1 VQRVEATRM
10 GATMMRWN
18 LMGEFGIGQPVP
30 REEDPYLVRGAGRYV
45 DDVKADRQARAYV
58 LRSPHAHAKIV
69 RIDIEQTK
77 AMPGVIAVLTGDDP
91 EVAGLGALRPH
102 MPRKRRDGTPA
113 FITPQPFLAR
123 GRVRYV
129 GDPVAFI
136 VAETLEE
143 AKDAAEAIEVEYD
156 ILPAVPTTADAIASG
171 AAAAWDNCPDNEAFT
186 HTAGDKTAVAKYMGE
201 AAHVIR
207 YRMVINRLTTNSMEP
222 RGCIAE
228 YAAREGRYTLRCT
241 VQGPHQIRR
250 TIAADVFGVAETQFR
265 IVAENVGGGFGMKGA
280 LYPEYVLASLA
291 ARLIGR
297 PVKWI
302 GERSE
307 SLQSDEHARDN
318 ITEAELGLDHDGRF
332 LAFAVRSWC
341 NIGAY
346 YTADRNAGP
355 PTNNIGVLAGT
366 YVIPAIHV
374 ETSGVLTNTM
384 MTGPYRGAGR
394 PEAAYV
400 VETMVN
406 IAARELGF
414 DPVELR
420 RRNMIPAAAM
430 PYKTALIYTYDC
442 GDFGRNLED
451 CLKLADYAGFEAR
464 RRQSEACGRL
474 RGLGISSTVEASN
487 AGLIEHAEIRFDPT
501 GTVTVSV
508 GTHDHGQGHQTT
520 FRQIIADR
528 LGIAPEHIR
537 FNFGDTDQ
545 IAIGTGT
552 FGSRSTIS
560 AGTAM
565 LIAAEKILAKGRRIA
580 AHMMEAGEHDIEF
593 ERGRFVVAGTDRAVD
608 LAAVAR
614 AAFVP
619 AKLPHET
626 EPGLFETGT
635 FAGGERTYP
644 NGCHISEI
652 EIDGETGEVVLVRY
666 TAVDDVGHIIN
677 PLLVEGQLHGGI
689 VQGIG
694 QALMENVV
702 YDVSGQ
708 LVSGSFMDY
717 AMPRASQFC
726 TFTLGENEV
735 PTKTNP
741 LGVKGAGE
749 SGTVGA
755 LASVMNAVND
765 ALGRIGASYLQM
777 PATSEKVWRA
787 VREAGWQ
794 PAAAGTSEAVEADV
808 Q

>member
-1 VQRVEATRM
+1 MAEY
-10 GATMMRWN
+10 
-18 LMGEFGIGQPVP
+18 GIGQPVP

-45 DDVKADRQARAYV
+45 DDVQAAGQARAYV
-58 LRSPHAHAKIV
+58 LRSPHAHADIL
-69 RIDIEQTK
+69 RIDAERAQ
-77 AMPGVIAVLTGDDP
+77 AMPGVVAVLTGDDP
-91 EVAGLGALRPH
+91 EVRKLGPLRPH
-102 MPRKRRDGTPA
+102 VPRKRRDGTPA
-113 FITPQPFLAR
+113 FTSPQPFLAR
-123 GRVRYV
+123 DRVRYV

-143 AKDAAEAIEVEYD
+143 AKDAAEAIEVDYD
-156 ILPAVPTTADAIASG
+156 ILPAVPATADAIASD
-171 AAAAWDNCPDNEAFT
+171 ALTVWDGRPDNEAFT
-186 HTAGDKTAVAKYMGE
+186 HTAGDKTAVAKYMAE

-207 YRMVINRLTTNSMEP
+207 HSMAINRLTANSMEP

-228 YAAREGRYTLRCT
+228 YVAREARYTLRCT
-241 VQGPHQIRR
+241 VQGPHQVRR
-250 TIAADVFGVAETQFR
+250 AIATDVFGVAETQFR
-265 IVAENVGGGFGMKGA
+265 IVAENVGGGFGMKGG
-280 LYPEYVLASLA
+280 LYPEYVLAALA
-291 ARLIGR
+291 ARLTGR

-307 SLQSDEHARDN
+307 SLQSDEHCRDN
-318 ITEAELGLDHDGRF
+318 ITKAELGLDRDGRF
-332 LAFAVRSWC
+332 LAFSVRTWC

-400 VETMVN
+400 IETMVN
-406 IAARELGF
+406 LAARQLGI
-414 DPVELR
+414 DPAELR

-451 CLKLADYAGFEAR
+451 CLKLADQAGFEERRWESAAR
-464 RRQSEACGRL
+464 GRL
-474 RGLGISSTVEASN
+474 RGLGTSSTVEASN

-520 FRQIIADR
+520 FRQIISDR
-528 LGIAPEHIR
+528 LGIPPEHIR
-537 FNFGDTDQ
+537 FNWGDTDQ

-552 FGSRSTIS
+552 FGSRSTVS

-565 LIAAEKILAKGRRIA
+565 LIAAEKIVAKGRRIA

-593 ERGRFVVAGTDRAVD
+593 ERGRFVVAGTDKAVD
-608 LAAVAR
+608 LTAVAR

-619 AKLPHET
+619 ARLPRDT

-635 FAGGERTYP
+635 FSGGERTYP
-644 NGCHISEI
+644 NGCHISEV
-652 EIDGETGEVVLVRY
+652 EIDGETGEVSLVRY

-689 VQGIG
+689 VQGVG
-694 QALMENVV
+694 QALMENIV
-702 YDVSGQ
+702 YDASGQ

-717 AMPRASQFC
+717 AMPRASDFC
-726 TFTLGENEV
+726 AFTLGENEV

-755 LASVMNAVND
+755 LPSVMNAVND
-765 ALGRIGASYLQM
+765 ALARIGAPYLQM
-777 PATSEKVWRA
+777 PATPEKVWRA
-787 VREAGWQ
+787 MQEAGWPPAPRPDDADVEDEVD
-794 PAAAGTSEAVEADV
+794 PAAED